1 VLRMRIRE
9 LAHSRPRFG
18 YERIHILLR
27 REGWLVGRN
36 RVHRLYRLEGL
47 QVRMRV
53 RRRKRISLHRGPVPA
68 ATTRNEYWSMDFVHD
83 QLANGRAFRV
93 LTVIDKWSRESVLL
107 ETSFSLTGQSV
118 VDALQQMSLKRPLP
132 KAITVDHGT
141 GFTSKS
147 LDEWAWNNGV
157 KLDFIRPGKPTENA
171 FIESFNGRLRDEC
184 LNVNEF
190 VSIEDA
196 RHRIEIWRQ
205 DYNHHR
211 PHSSLGHLT
220 PNEFAMQGQETA
232 LETAKLSRLKVS
244 ENRTNLK
251 RLVTQA
257 LNRPLKRVTSK
268 QCESKRDCSKAQQPI
283 YAWDVNSGDSRVK
296 SDESRRSGYKQ
307 PTKWGSHR
315 I

>member
-1 VLRMRIRE
+1 MSKKRSCRLTLLQRATFYYRSRAKDQTVLRMRIRE

-27 REGWLVGRN
+27 REGWRVGRN

-53 RRRKRISLHRGPVPA
+53 RRRKHISLHRGPVPV
-68 ATTRNEYWSMDFVHD
+68 ATARNEYWSMDFVHH
-83 QLANGRAFRV
+83 QLTNGRKFRV

-107 ETSFSLTGQSV
+107 EVGFSLTGQSV
-118 VDALQQMSLKRPLP
+118 VDAMQRLCLSRALP

-141 GFTSKS
+141 EFTSKS
-147 LDEWAWNNGV
+147 LDEWAWHHQV

-184 LNVNEF
+184 LNANEF
-190 VSIEDA
+190 ASIDDA
-196 RHRIEIWRQ
+196 KQRIEAWRQ

-220 PNEFAMQGQETA
+220 PIEFATQGQETA
-232 LETAKLSRLKVS
+232 SEMTKL
-244 ENRTNLK
+244 
-251 RLVTQA
+251 
-257 LNRPLKRVTSK
+257 
-268 QCESKRDCSKAQQPI
+268 
-283 YAWDVNSGDSRVK
+283 
-296 SDESRRSGYKQ
+296 
-307 PTKWGSHR
+307 
-315 I
+315 